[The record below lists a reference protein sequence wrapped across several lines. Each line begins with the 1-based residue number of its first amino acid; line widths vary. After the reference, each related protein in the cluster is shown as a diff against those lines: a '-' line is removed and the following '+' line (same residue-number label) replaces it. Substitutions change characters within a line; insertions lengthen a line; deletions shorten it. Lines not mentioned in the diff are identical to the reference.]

1 MKESGKVLKKGI
13 VVAGVFGIIA
23 FLVMAGSGNAL
34 PSHDPVWID
43 ENNNGIFDAGEWNG
57 TSIQDAINAA
67 SDGDTIYVEAGIYTE
82 SITINKSIN
91 LIGEPGAIIKC
102 LATPNT
108 VKIQES
114 THTFEYVVLIAGG
127 TYSAINNT
135 YYGSGTINVNISGF
149 EINGSNAGTAG
160 HYFAGIFIRNVVG
173 NISNNYIHD
182 MYGPS
187 GNGSGEQTFGILAY
201 GNSDLTVYG
210 NTVKDFSR
218 GGIVANGDA
227 GTLPDP
233 VITIKNNIVYGNG
246 LEDAT
251 GWNAENGI
259 QIGWGASGTV
269 EGNEIHD
276 CMVNSTGWASSGI
289 IVTDTHDVIINDNTI
304 INCDKPIGVEDATAS
319 WGSPYNVASIWDITI
334 TNNTLDKNIYGISI
348 ANNVTNVA
356 ILYNEITNTTYDA
369 IDVWN
374 YGYGDPSPTNVTI
387 HYNNI
392 YNNGWGLWTDSNQ
405 IDTVNATLNYWGDA
419 AGPYN
424 ATLNP
429 SGSGDGVEGN
439 VDFSP
444 WLGYPWPTSPMTYHT
459 NDNIED
465 AINAAS
471 DGDTIKVN
479 PGLYKENIVINKP
492 LKIVGDPAIDANG
505 SIGIKIEA
513 NNTFIENFTISNCSI
528 GVLVHNASFMI
539 QNVTMDNITVD
550 NSIGAVG
557 NGTIIDN
564 VNKSWINNTRIY
576 NASTFA
582 IKLNSSTNIT
592 IENCNWSSNQNGL
605 VIAYSHHNIIQNNEK
620 CIDNGAYGVYLM
632 VSRHNKLLNTDFI
645 SGGLY
650 GIYLSN
656 ADYNSIEN
664 CNLKNNQRGILILG
678 GSTENI
684 IRNNTLSNSQWD
696 INVISSPD
704 NIFLNNT
711 VASYPTTF
719 DINSYYGNFTIDGV
733 DTAPADPVGF
743 HNLGNYL
750 NISSTTS
757 GAWMNVLIHYNE
769 SRIITSEDNVFI
781 CKYNGSWYKD
791 GWNGSRLLNTTAN
804 IVGVNITSID
814 DPIFAPLEEDLT
826 PPTTTKVIG
835 EPNYNDGEHVT
846 THTPIWL
853 NATDDM
859 SGVNATYYRIW
870 YNNTW
875 HPANETDYYGGNA
888 NITNISGTCWYVYR
902 NATVNFNPIYFTE
915 ECHHKLQ
922 FYSIDNHS
930 NAEAITTQDHYVDDS
945 PPNTQLNIGDPYH
958 GNYVK
963 LVTVMTLHATDG
975 GSCAV
980 GVTRIHYHIWNQFTG
995 WSAWQTGTWGSDV
1008 AFNFTKTCKHYVEY
1022 YAEDALGNTEA
1033 TKNVTLYVDEVPPT
1047 SSLSIVEGP
1056 HSGDYV
1062 NKNTTFKIEASDPDP
1077 CGTGSAAGGVKIYYR
1092 VWNEY
1097 DGWIEYNWSTP
1108 APSPVEFNFTKNCT
1122 HYVEWYAVD
1131 DLGNVEALH
1140 NETFYC
1146 DDVAPSTT
1154 IEIGNPKYGNFV
1166 TSHTPIWLNATDSG
1180 CNNGSGVKELHYV
1193 ITWNGTSTEYIIHDN
1208 DWPYDIDNTTGN
1220 ISTIVYFN
1228 EECNHTLEW
1237 WSIDY
1242 VDNIEEHHSIYFLVD
1257 NTPPDVSVVFGN
1269 PVVIRG
1275 NATFI
1280 NNSTPIWLNATDNG
1294 TGECIVGGA
1303 YISYSVIGDP
1313 EHGGSGENSTEIY
1326 AYNECSHNLSYMVRD
1341 ELGNY
1346 RIGWVNFFVDNS
1358 PPRGNVSVGE
1368 PSYVNESEATF
1379 ITKDTPIYI
1388 NATDEPFKE
1397 KLYGVPMVWPFAKI
1411 SGTNLHWNI
1420 HNFFSYNLNISWQV
1434 ANSSSAYELNALTWE
1449 NVASLSWTIPVNHSF
1464 AAFNTH
1470 TVSVSLGSNPA
1481 ILIRYTVWFD
1491 NSSYIIAR
1499 FIGEA
1504 IINQT
1509 SGEIEHVL
1517 VNFDAPYYDII
1528 DANNFEIEFWNAS
1541 GYPFSTDDILDWFN
1555 GWGSPPIIRNTSYGV
1570 EITWMDKENPIHVG
1584 DVVHFGVELNPLL
1597 DYNSFDN
1604 ISANWTMNCSVESY
1618 KIYYRV
1624 WNETGLHDTGWL
1636 EGEWNNS
1643 VEFTMASR
1651 GFYDNC
1657 THYVE
1662 YYIVDDLGNNFTEPV
1677 TIEFKDDNVAPN
1689 ISKQYGKP
1697 YYMNNTGA
1705 EYITSNTPIYIN
1717 ASDNRSAPC
1726 VVGSVHVN
1734 VSV

>member
-1 MKESGKVLKKGI
+1 MKGEKIYLRKGI
-13 VVAGVFGIIA
+13 LAIAGIIA
-23 FLVMAGSGNAL
+23 AIAILAIAGNGKGATIY
-34 PSHDPVWID
+34 VGAGGY
-43 ENNNGIFDAGEWNG
+43 NN
-57 TSIQDAINAA
+57 IQDAIDNA
-67 SDGDTIYVEAGIYTE
+67 SDGDTIIVNASTYTE
-82 SITINKSIN
+82 QLMINKSIN
-91 LIGEPGAIIKC
+91 LVGGTGAVIKC
-102 LATPNT
+102 PSSPED
-108 VKIQES
+108 VYIQES
-114 THTFEYVVLIAGG
+114 DHYFEYVIAVLGG
-127 TYSAINNT
+127 TYNSTNDT
-135 YYGSGTINVNISGF
+135 VYGSGTIHVNISGF
-149 EINGSNAGTAG
+149 EINGSNAGTAD
-160 HYFAGIFIRNVVG
+160 HYFAGIFIRNAVG
-173 NISNNYIHD
+173 NISNNYVHD

-210 NTVKDFSR
+210 NTIEDFSR
-218 GGIVANGDA
+218 GGIVANGDLVA
-227 GTLPDP
+227 SGDLGALPDP
-233 VITIKNNIVYGNG
+233 VADIENNVVIGNG
-246 LEDAT
+246 LESAT
-251 GWNAENGI
+251 DWNAENGI
-259 QIGWGASGTV
+259 QIGYGATGTV
-269 EGNEIHD
+269 KENEVYD
-276 CMVNSTGWASSGI
+276 CMCNNPGWASSGI
-289 IVTDTHDVIINDNTI
+289 IITGTIEVIVEDNNVHGNDDGITTVGYEDYKNAPCYNITIKNNQVHSNVVGISAEANVNHVRIKNNTI
-304 INCDKPIGVEDATAS
+304 YENDYDGIDIWAYVNM
-319 WGSPYNVASIWDITI
+319 WGKETSYPDNITI
-334 TNNTLDKNIYGISI
+334 QNNKIYNHTYCGIYLSDVYDNISI
-348 ANNVTNVA
+348 NQNNVHHNGEAVYLDNYYGTDS
-356 ILYNEITNTTYDA
+356 DA
-369 IDVWN
+369 D
-374 YGYGDPSPTNVTI
+374 I

-392 YNNGWGLWTDSNQ
+392 YDNIYYGVWNDGNIL
-405 IDTVNATLNYWGDA
+405 VNATLNYWGDA
-419 AGPYN
+419 TGPYHPTLNSDGLGDNVSDNVEFTPWLDASYPGGQSYTDVFIDTNGNGQYDDGEPAFSSLQDAIDN
-424 ATLNP
+424 ASDNDTIKVNPGIYRENIVINKPLKIIGDPIIDANGSIGIKIEANDTLIENMTVYNGTTGIYIHNDSFKIHNVTINNCKVYNLQTGIKFDNVEEGKANNIEAYDNSNYGIYLYVSNNITLNNTKVHNNPQQGIFCKKSHYAKITNSSIYNNGNQGVSHYGIYLKYSNHTIIRANIIYDNNKYSVVIGDSNNVTLIENKIYGNNITGVMVSFCRDIVLNYNNIYNNLGYGVDGMDSSNINAQFNYWGDATGPYHATNP
-429 SGSGDGVEGN
+429 SGQGDNVSNN
-439 VDFSP
+439 VDVDYSP

-678 GSTENI
+678 GSTGNI

-696 INVISSPD
+696 INVTRSPD

-835 EPNYNDGEHVT
+835 EPNYDDGEHVT

-995 WSAWQTGTWGSDV
+995 WSAIVNKCCISSYDHWISKYNAYIRWGVINKEVNRMMLLNIINIINAPPFKRVV
-1008 AFNFTKTCKHYVEY
+1008 AF
-1022 YAEDALGNTEA
+1022 L
-1033 TKNVTLYVDEVPPT
+1033 
-1047 SSLSIVEGP
+1047 
-1056 HSGDYV
+1056 
-1062 NKNTTFKIEASDPDP
+1062 
-1077 CGTGSAAGGVKIYYR
+1077 
-1092 VWNEY
+1092 
-1097 DGWIEYNWSTP
+1097 
-1108 APSPVEFNFTKNCT
+1108 
-1122 HYVEWYAVD
+1122 
-1131 DLGNVEALH
+1131 
-1140 NETFYC
+1140 
-1146 DDVAPSTT
+1146 
-1154 IEIGNPKYGNFV
+1154 IEI
-1166 TSHTPIWLNATDSG
+1166 
-1180 CNNGSGVKELHYV
+1180 NNGG
-1193 ITWNGTSTEYIIHDN
+1193 
-1208 DWPYDIDNTTGN
+1208 DIA
-1220 ISTIVYFN
+1220 S
-1228 EECNHTLEW
+1228 
-1237 WSIDY
+1237 
-1242 VDNIEEHHSIYFLVD
+1242 
-1257 NTPPDVSVVFGN
+1257 
-1269 PVVIRG
+1269 
-1275 NATFI
+1275 
-1280 NNSTPIWLNATDNG
+1280 
-1294 TGECIVGGA
+1294 CI
-1303 YISYSVIGDP
+1303 
-1313 EHGGSGENSTEIY
+1313 
-1326 AYNECSHNLSYMVRD
+1326 
-1341 ELGNY
+1341 
-1346 RIGWVNFFVDNS
+1346 
-1358 PPRGNVSVGE
+1358 
-1368 PSYVNESEATF
+1368 
-1379 ITKDTPIYI
+1379 IYI
-1388 NATDEPFKE
+1388 
-1397 KLYGVPMVWPFAKI
+1397 VWP
-1411 SGTNLHWNI
+1411 
-1420 HNFFSYNLNISWQV
+1420 
-1434 ANSSSAYELNALTWE
+1434 
-1449 NVASLSWTIPVNHSF
+1449 
-1464 AAFNTH
+1464 
-1470 TVSVSLGSNPA
+1470 
-1481 ILIRYTVWFD
+1481 
-1491 NSSYIIAR
+1491 II
-1499 FIGEA
+1499 I
-1504 IINQT
+1504 
-1509 SGEIEHVL
+1509 
-1517 VNFDAPYYDII
+1517 
-1528 DANNFEIEFWNAS
+1528 
-1541 GYPFSTDDILDWFN
+1541 
-1555 GWGSPPIIRNTSYGV
+1555 
-1570 EITWMDKENPIHVG
+1570 M
-1584 DVVHFGVELNPLL
+1584 
-1597 DYNSFDN
+1597 
-1604 ISANWTMNCSVESY
+1604 
-1618 KIYYRV
+1618 
-1624 WNETGLHDTGWL
+1624 
-1636 EGEWNNS
+1636 
-1643 VEFTMASR
+1643 
-1651 GFYDNC
+1651 
-1657 THYVE
+1657 
-1662 YYIVDDLGNNFTEPV
+1662 YYIFCRCSIPCY
-1677 TIEFKDDNVAPN
+1677 N
-1689 ISKQYGKP
+1689 IMQFFYS
-1697 YYMNNTGA
+1697 
-1705 EYITSNTPIYIN
+1705 
-1717 ASDNRSAPC
+1717 
-1726 VVGSVHVN
+1726 
-1734 VSV
+1734 